1 MRPIMAPLPGA
12 FVLERRPRTDARG
25 GFARLYCAETLR
37 GLGIEARVAQIN
49 LSTTAA
55 AGTIRG
61 LHFQRPPHAEIKVVQ
76 CVKGAVFDAVLDL
89 RRGSAAFGR
98 HFTMTLSAANG
109 RAVVV
114 PEGCAH
120 GFQALEDDSLVVYAV
135 TRAFAPEAEDGL
147 RFDDPFTG
155 VAWPLP
161 ARRVSARDLGHP
173 PFDPTNGGIATAPIS
188 EETHAC
194 AS

>member
-1 MRPIMAPLPGA
+1 MHEVAAPLPGA
-12 FVLERRPRTDARG
+12 FVLERRPKADARG
-25 GFARLYCAETLR
+25 SFARLYCADALR
-37 GLGIEARVAQIN
+37 GLGIDAGVVQIN

-61 LHFQRPPHAEIKVVQ
+61 LHFQHPPHAEIKVVQ

-98 HFTMTLSAANG
+98 HFTRTLSAANG

-135 TRAFAPEAEDGL
+135 TRAYAPGAEGGL
-147 RFDDPFTG
+147 RFDDPFAG
-155 VAWPLP
+155 IAWPLP
-161 ARRVSARDLGHP
+161 ACGISSRDLNHP
-173 PFDPTNGGIATAPIS
+173 PFDPTNGGIMTAPTC
-188 EETHAC
+188 EETFPC